1 MNLTDIIIAIIYGL
15 VEGITEWLP
24 ISSTG
29 HLIILNDF
37 LSFKEVNPSF
47 FELFL
52 VVIQLGAIFA
62 VVVSY
67 FKKLNPFSK
76 KLEKEE
82 KKSIYKT
89 WILILISCIPA
100 AIVGLLFDDLLDK
113 YLYNKLTVSITLI
126 VYGIVFIILEY
137 FNSKRQIKY
146 EEVKDFT
153 YKTALIIGLAQVL
166 ALIPGTSRSG
176 ITIISAL
183 LIGCSRKSSCEFS
196 FFLSLPI
203 MIGASLLKLVKYFI
217 KGNLLT
223 LNEGLVLFTG
233 IIMSFAV
240 SILIINFLMNYI
252 KKKDFKIF
260 GYYRIIL
267 GIVLIFYMISMN

>member
-1 MNLTDIIIAIIYGL
+1 
-15 VEGITEWLP
+15 
-24 ISSTG
+24 

-67 FKKLNPFSK
+67 FKKINPFSK

>member
-1 MNLTDIIIAIIYGL
+1 MNIIDIIIAMIYGI

-37 LSFKEVNPSF
+37 LKFKEVNSSF

-52 VVIQLGAIFA
+52 VVIQFGAILS

-67 FKKLNPFSK
+67 FKRLNPFSK
-76 KLEKEE
+76 KVDQQEKS
-82 KKSIYKT
+82 SIYKT
-89 WILILISCIPA
+89 WILIIIACIPA
-100 AIVGLLFDDLLDK
+100 AIFGLLFDDILDK

-126 VYGIVFIILEY
+126 IYGILFIVLEY
-137 FNSKRQIKY
+137 FNKKREIKF

-153 YKTALIIGLAQVL
+153 YRSALIIGLAQIL

-176 ITIISAL
+176 ITILSAL
-183 LIGCSRKSSCEFS
+183 AIGCSRKSSCEFS

-217 KGNLLT
+217 GGNLLT
-223 LNEGLVLFTG
+223 INEVLVLLTG
-233 IIMSFAV
+233 VIISFAV
-240 SILIINFLMNYI
+240 SMLVINMLINYI

-267 GIVLIFYMISMN
+267 GIGLIVYMICTL

>member
-82 KKSIYKT
+82 KKSIYKA

-267 GIVLIFYMISMN
+267 GIVLILYMISMN

>member
-203 MIGASLLKLVKYFI
+203 MIGAALLKLVKYFI

>member
-203 MIGASLLKLVKYFI
+203 MIGASLLKLIKYFI

>member
-203 MIGASLLKLVKYFI
+203 MIGASLLKLIKYFI

-267 GIVLIFYMISMN
+267 GIVLILYMISMN

>member
-82 KKSIYKT
+82 KKSIYKA